1 MVYAEFVENGLK
13 LSSMGSVVV
22 QNSLR
27 SSTASGMIRWVPA
40 SIGSSARNS
49 VLVVLRSGITTSQ
62 ALSADLRM
70 VQLRSSGIVNF

>member
-1 MVYAEFVENGLK
+1 MVYAEFVENGSK
-13 LSSMGSVVV
+13 LSSMWSVVV

-27 SSTASGMIRWVPA
+27 SSTAFGTIRWVPA

-70 VQLRSSGIVNF
+70 VQSRSSGIENF